1 MYTPKHFEM
10 TDGTEVLT
18 FMQQY
23 SFATIVSIQ
32 NNLPVATHLPFVIK
46 EDEQQI
52 TLLSH
57 FAKANGQIA
66 GIAGQEVLVIFAEP
80 HAYISPSNYEK
91 QQNVPTWN
99 YVAVHA
105 YGEIKIITD
114 DDKAMPLLEDMINT
128 FEEGYLK
135 QWQSLDQS
143 YRQKMLKGITAF
155 EIAVNKIEGK
165 KKLSQNRS
173 ELERESIIS
182 DLNKSL
188 HTSEKSIAAYMEN
201 NEQSLS

>member
-114 DDKAMPLLEDMINT
+114 DNKAMLLLEDMINT

-182 DLNKSL
+182 NLNKSL
-188 HTSEKSIAAYMEN
+188 HTSEKTIAAYMEN
-201 NEQSLS
+201 NEQRLS

>member
-114 DDKAMPLLEDMINT
+114 NNKAMLLLEDMINT

-182 DLNKSL
+182 NLNKSL
-188 HTSEKSIAAYMEN
+188 HTSEKTIAAYMEN
-201 NEQSLS
+201 NEQRLS

>member
-1 MYTPKHFEM
+1 M

-114 DDKAMPLLEDMINT
+114 DDKAMLLLEDMINT

-155 EIAVNKIEGK
+155 DIAVNKIEGK

-182 DLNKSL
+182 NLNKSL
-188 HTSEKSIAAYMEN
+188 HTSEKTIAAYMEN
-201 NEQSLS
+201 NEQRLS

>member
-1 MYTPKHFEM
+1 
-10 TDGTEVLT
+10 
-18 FMQQY
+18 
-23 SFATIVSIQ
+23 
-32 NNLPVATHLPFVIK
+32 
-46 EDEQQI
+46 
-52 TLLSH
+52 LLSH
-57 FAKANGQIA
+57 FARANGQIT

-114 DDKAMPLLEDMINT
+114 DDKAMLLLEDMINT

-155 EIAVNKIEGK
+155 EIAVNRIEGK

-173 ELERESIIS
+173 QLERESIIS
-182 DLNKSL
+182 NLNKSL
-188 HTSEKSIAAYMEN
+188 HTSEKTIAAYMEN
-201 NEQSLS
+201 NEQKA

>member
-114 DDKAMPLLEDMINT
+114 DNKAMLLLEDMINT

-182 DLNKSL
+182 NLNKSL
-188 HTSEKSIAAYMEN
+188 HTSEKTIAAYMEN

>member
-10 TDGTEVLT
+10 TDGAEVLN
-18 FMQQY
+18 FMQRY

-32 NNLPVATHLPFVIK
+32 NNLPVATHLPFAIK

-57 FAKANGQIA
+57 FARANGQIT

-114 DDKAMPLLEDMINT
+114 DDKAMLLLEDMINT

-155 EIAVNKIEGK
+155 EIAVNRIEGK

-173 ELERESIIS
+173 QLERESIIS
-182 DLNKSL
+182 NLNKSL
-188 HTSEKSIAAYMEN
+188 HTSEKTIAAYMEN
-201 NEQSLS
+201 NEQKA

>member
-114 DDKAMPLLEDMINT
+114 DDKAMLLLEDMINT

-182 DLNKSL
+182 NLNKSL